1 MTEFDTGLPSIRQV
15 QELIKDQKNV
25 EVKLITNDLIVGK
38 IRWQDP
44 QSICLVDQ
52 SDQSILIWRHSLV
65 FIKPQ
70 S

>member
-1 MTEFDTGLPSIRQV
+1 MSEFDTGFPSTRQI
-15 QELIKDQKNV
+15 QEMIKDQKNV
-25 EVKLITNDLIVGK
+25 EVKLITNDLLMGK

-52 SDQSILIWRHSLV
+52 SNHTILIWRQSLV
-65 FIKPQ
+65 FIKPK